1 LTYLNN
7 IFFAY
12 FQIARLRQQHKSELQ
27 KLINEM
33 STNTTETRV
42 TDLMKKLQVQE
53 STIAHLKVQ
62 DFR

>member
-1 LTYLNN
+1 
-7 IFFAY
+7 
-12 FQIARLRQQHKSELQ
+12 
-27 KLINEM
+27 M

>member
-1 LTYLNN
+1 
-7 IFFAY
+7 
-12 FQIARLRQQHKSELQ
+12 
-27 KLINEM
+27 M

-42 TDLMKKLQVQE
+42 TDLMKKLQAQE